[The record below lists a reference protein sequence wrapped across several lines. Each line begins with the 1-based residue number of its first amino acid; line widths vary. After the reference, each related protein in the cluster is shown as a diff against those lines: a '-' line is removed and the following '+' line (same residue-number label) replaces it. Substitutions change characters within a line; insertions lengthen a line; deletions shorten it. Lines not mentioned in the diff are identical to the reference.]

1 MNLKLACRAIA
12 LVLAVGTTAGVGTQ
26 LWAQSA
32 PAAPPAAPAAAT
44 TTAPASPAPAVTA
57 PVSPDQMW
65 DAAKKGDAQAL
76 RELMKQ
82 YEASTVTAPEGS
94 PAALLRQSLAALDA
108 NLDKRD
114 TTRKEKLA
122 EVDKKLD
129 EALAKT
135 DGGHETLSEALKLA
149 VERYVISTNKD
160 GFKTE
165 PRIADLIKRADAAA
179 RDAEAKGDWFTANEL
194 FWRLHVLLEEEG
206 TYKPDTKRLGQRLS
220 MIRLYTP
227 ERFWE
232 LRNNDRKSAGKS
244 ELPPYNGLGEDF
256 HEKLAGIDGS
266 MVKRAVY
273 AASRQH
279 IDREP
284 LRDLMEGGIEA
295 VRTMVTTTDLQSAFE
310 GLKNQTA
317 KDAFLA
323 FLSQWSGKLKDPNTL
338 ILPQTLSDFVDDL
351 VATDRTTV
359 ALPDTAVLHEFGNGA
374 MGRLDD
380 FSAIIWPDEVARFN
394 RMTEGKFK
402 GVGIQIQMD
411 EETQMIKVVT
421 PLEGTPAMRAGIKA
435 GDLIKKID
443 GKSAIGISLNQAVDL
458 ITGPENTK
466 VDVTVERAT
475 GEKDH
480 DGKDFTEDKDFA
492 LVRAVIPQHSVK
504 GWKRDGPKEDDWD
517 WFIDKADG
525 IGYVRLTQFSEDT
538 TQELRAAVA
547 EMKAAGLKGLI
558 FDLRYNPG
566 GLLTEAV
573 SVANTF
579 VDRGV
584 IVSTEGNGANEPA
597 RSATPGESMLG
608 QTPVVVLINQGSA
621 SASEIVSG
629 ALRFYADKGDINAL
643 LIGERSFGKG
653 SVQNVWNLS
662 PTSKMKLT
670 TQYYKLPD
678 GRIIH
683 RKPGASKWGIDPN
696 LVVSMLP
703 KQESDAIE
711 LRQKADVTAVNTDGH
726 VTGAD
731 SDQPD
736 PNKLI
741 TDGLDVQL
749 ETALVLLQGRA
760 AEGQDQA
767 ARATPATTP
776 QQ

>member
-1 MNLKLACRAIA
+1 MNLKLARRVLT
-12 LVLAVGTTAGVGTQ
+12 LVLAVGTVTGVGTP
-26 LWAQSA
+26 LWAQA
-32 PAAPPAAPAAAT
+32 EPAPPAAPPTAPGAPAAA
-44 TTAPASPAPAVTA
+44 PMGA
-57 PVSPDQMW
+57 PVTGDEMW
-65 DAAKKGDAQAL
+65 DTAKRGDAQAL
-76 RELMKQ
+76 REQMKR
-82 YEASTVTAPEGS
+82 YEESTAGAPEGS
-94 PAALLRQSLAALDA
+94 PAASLRRSLETLDA

-114 TTRKEKLA
+114 QARTEKLA
-122 EVDKKLD
+122 EVDKQLD

-135 DGGHETLSEALKLA
+135 DGGHEALSEALKLA

-179 RDAEAKGDWFTANEL
+179 RDAESKGDWFTANEL

-232 LRNNDRKSAGKS
+232 LRNNERKSSGKS

-279 IDREP
+279 IDRVS
-284 LRDLMEGGIEA
+284 LRDMMEGGIDA
-295 VRTMVTTTDLQSAFE
+295 VRTMVTTTDLQSAFD

-323 FLSQWSGKLKDPNTL
+323 FLSQWSGRLNDPNSL

-374 MGRLDD
+374 MGKLDD
-380 FSAIIWPDEVARFN
+380 YSAIIWPDEVARFN

-466 VDVTVERAT
+466 VEVTVERAT

-480 DGKDFTEDKDFA
+480 DGKDFTEDKDFE

-504 GWKRDGPKEDDWD
+504 GWKRNGPKEDDWD
-517 WFIDKADG
+517 WFIDKNDG
-525 IGYVRLTQFSEDT
+525 IGYIRLSQFSEDT
-538 TQELRAAVA
+538 TQELRAAIG
-547 EMKAAGLKGLI
+547 EMKASGLKGLI

-579 VDRGV
+579 IDRGV
-584 IVSTEGNGANEPA
+584 IVSTEGNGASEPA
-597 RSATPGESMLG
+597 RNATPGESMLG

-643 LIGERSFGKG
+643 VLGERSFGKG

-683 RKPGASKWGIDPN
+683 RKPGASKWGIDPH

-711 LRQKADVTAVNTDGH
+711 LRQKADVAPVGH
-726 VTGAD
+726 AD
-731 SDQPD
+731 DASADQAD

-741 TDGLDVQL
+741 SDGLDVQL

-767 ARATPATTP
+767 ARVTPNTPP